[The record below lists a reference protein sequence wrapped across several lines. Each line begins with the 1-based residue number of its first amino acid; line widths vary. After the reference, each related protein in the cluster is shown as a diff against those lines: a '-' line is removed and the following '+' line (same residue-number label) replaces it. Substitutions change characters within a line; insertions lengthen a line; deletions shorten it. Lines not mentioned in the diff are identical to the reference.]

1 MIGELKLS
9 LMNEIYEA
17 RNSIRDI
24 KTKKD
29 VHSEQVKNNKRLWNK
44 LETKNTI
51 IKLPIG
57 KLKQLADSIGQSNT
71 TVPLLQTPDFSE
83 NSNSILSKKYAYREP
98 YDKSKPTNMLSQSRY
113 QLLEPASENFVL
125 VSESTQKTDVF
136 RLLWNENKLNRNR
149 NVLTSQNTGS
159 KRPSLVIN
167 KHQERQTNYLVKVL
181 YHQKV
186 KETLWYL
193 LKYS

>member
-1 MIGELKLS
+1 MGIKTLP
-9 LMNEIYEA
+9 NEWNL

-24 KTKKD
+24 KAKKD

-51 IKLPIG
+51 IKLLSD

-83 NSNSILSKKYAYREP
+83 NSNSILSKKYEHREP
-98 YDKSKPTNMLSQSRY
+98 YDKSKPTNVLSQSRY

-125 VSESTQKTDVF
+125 VSESTQKTDVI
-136 RLLWNENKLNRNR
+136 RLLWNENKLKR
-149 NVLTSQNTGS
+149 TYFS
-159 KRPSLVIN
+159 K
-167 KHQERQTNYLVKVL
+167 H
-181 YHQKV
+181 
-186 KETLWYL
+186 W
-193 LKYS
+193 